1 VAPTAC
7 GGLRGSKKRV
17 SEEEEASSMSKRQ
30 KFAQI
35 SYIAPAALFS
45 QRTLVDADADKGDA
59 AQRPPVIPLE
69 FQAAG
74 KQQSP
79 P

>member
-1 VAPTAC
+1 
-7 GGLRGSKKRV
+7 
-17 SEEEEASSMSKRQ
+17 MSKRQ

-45 QRTLVDADADKGDA
+45 QRTFVDADADKGDA

-74 KQQSP
+74 KQHSP